1 MVLPLIPVALIAVGA
16 VTGTGGL
23 AFGGRGALAI
33 KKAQSQRSEAIKR
46 YEQRREQSI
55 AAVAAINGL
64 LETLGDDQQQAL
76 TDVVLRMAD
85 FLRRNERQVRE
96 NERLLVDGIDAT
108 MHRVTGLTS
117 LNVDAT
123 SWIAGAIGSVGAG
136 FGAGVGVT
144 AAAGTFG
151 VASTGAA
158 ITGLSGAAATNA
170 TMAFLGGG
178 SLAAGG
184 GGMALG
190 AAALNFV
197 TIGPGLLVAGLV
209 THAQGDKA
217 LTQAKEVC
225 AKVDV
230 GIAELDEFDAK
241 IAAVDTRAH
250 ELRTVLSDLRERA
263 VAALDLLESEP
274 FEAQIHADRF
284 QRAMTLAMA
293 VRDVATAP
301 VIDDA
306 GDLTEESAELTI
318 RYRAMSEENFDA

>member
-184 GGMALG
+184 MALG

>member
-1 MVLPLIPVALIAVGA
+1 MAL
-16 VTGTGGL
+16 
-23 AFGGRGALAI
+23 GGRGALAI
-33 KKAQSQRSEAIKR
+33 KNAQSQRSEAIKR
-46 YEQRREQSI
+46 YELRREQST
-55 AAVAAINGL
+55 AVVDSTNEL
-64 LETLGDDQQQAL
+64 LAQLGDDQKQAL
-76 TDVVLRMAD
+76 TDVVLRMAE

-108 MHRVTGLTS
+108 MHRVAGLTS
-117 LNVDAT
+117 LDIDAA

-136 FGAGVGVT
+136 LGAGAGVT
-144 AAAGTFG
+144 TAAGTLG

-170 TMAFLGGG
+170 TIAFLGGG

-217 LTQAKEVC
+217 LSKAKEVC
-225 AKVDV
+225 AKVEV
-230 GIAELDEFDAK
+230 GIAELDEFDGRM
-241 IAAVDTRAH
+241 AAVDTRAH
-250 ELRTVLSDLRERA
+250 ELRSVLGDLRDRA
-263 VAALDLLESEP
+263 VAALDILEAEQ
-274 FEAQIHADRF
+274 FEAQVHADRF

-293 VRDVATAP
+293 VRDVAAAP
-301 VIDDA
+301 VADA
-306 GDLTEESAELTI
+306 SGDLTEESAELTV
-318 RYRAMSEENFDA
+318 RYRAMSEENIDA